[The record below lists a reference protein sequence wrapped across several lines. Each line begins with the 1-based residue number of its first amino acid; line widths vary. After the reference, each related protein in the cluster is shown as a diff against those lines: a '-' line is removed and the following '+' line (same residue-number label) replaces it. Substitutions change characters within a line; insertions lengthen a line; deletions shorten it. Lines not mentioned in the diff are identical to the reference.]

1 MLVCPYFQIVV
12 LEEFMYR
19 TFIAA
24 GLIAGGLLFS
34 CIPMLAHHSVA
45 ANFDQSKTL
54 DVTGKVKEFEI
65 RNPHSQITL
74 EVTKPD
80 GSVSDFYVEWS
91 DKNALLRRTVPVDKI
106 HVGDKVTIN
115 VNPSKRLPNLGYFRT
130 ATLPDGTVLKDC
142 GFAAFRESVANG
154 TKITC

>member
-1 MLVCPYFQIVV
+1 
-12 LEEFMYR
+12 MY
-19 TFIAA
+19 TKAKATAMIA
-24 GLIAGGLLFS
+24 ILLLLN
-34 CIPMLAHHSVA
+34 CELGLAHHSVA

-54 DVTGKVKEFEI
+54 DITGKVKEVEI

-80 GSVSDFYVEWS
+80 GGVSPFYVEWS
-91 DKNALLRRTVPVDKI
+91 DKNALMRRSVSVDKL
-106 HVGDKVTIN
+106 HVGDTVTIN
-115 VNPSKRLPNLGYFRT
+115 VNPSRRLPNLGYFRT

>member
-1 MLVCPYFQIVV
+1 
-12 LEEFMYR
+12 MYR
-19 TFIAA
+19 KVVSAGMIA
-24 GLIAGGLLFS
+24 LSLFLS
-34 CIPMLAHHSVA
+34 CDLGLAHHSVA

-54 DVTGKVKEFEI
+54 DITGKVKEVEI

-80 GSVSDFYVEWS
+80 GGVSQFYVEWS
-91 DKNALLRRTVPVDKI
+91 DKNALMRRSVSVDKL
-106 HVGDKVTIN
+106 HVGDTVTIN
-115 VNPSKRLPNLGYFRT
+115 VNPSRRLPNLGYFRT

>member
-1 MLVCPYFQIVV
+1 MF
-12 LEEFMYR
+12 R
-19 TFIAA
+19 TFTAA
-24 GLIAGGLLFS
+24 ALIAGGLLLS
-34 CIPMLAHHSVA
+34 CIPMLGHHSVA

-80 GSVSDFYVEWS
+80 GSTSEFYVEWS

-106 HVGDKVTIN
+106 RVGDKVTIN